1 MFYPVSEIKHNVFS
15 VRDLGLTCEADSLE
29 RALDI
34 LSDKVENFVEE
45 TFRKQRKPIPEPSAP
60 KDHDGILVVP
70 LKLEARIRL
79 WNLLREKHMST
90 SELARLLDMSRQQA
104 QRLVD
109 GSGPVSFDMYYEA
122 FKALGYY
129 LSLELNPY
137 K

>member
-15 VRDLGLTCEADSLE
+15 VRDLGLTCEA
-29 RALDI
+29 
-34 LSDKVENFVEE
+34 SDKVENFIEE

-79 WNLLREKHMST
+79 WNLLRERHMST

>member
-34 LSDKVENFVEE
+34 LSDKVENFIEE

>member
-34 LSDKVENFVEE
+34 LSDKVENFIEE

-129 LSLELNPY
+129 LSFELNPY

>member
-1 MFYPVSEIKHNVFS
+1 MFYPVSEIKYNVFS
-15 VRDLGLTCEADSLE
+15 VRDLGLTCEANSLE
-29 RALDI
+29 QALDI
-34 LSDKVENFVEE
+34 LSDKVENFIEE

>member
-1 MFYPVSEIKHNVFS
+1 MFYPVSEIKHNIFS

-34 LSDKVENFVEE
+34 LSDKVENFIEE

>member
-15 VRDLGLTCEADSLE
+15 VRDLDLTCEADSLE

-34 LSDKVENFVEE
+34 LSDKVENFIEE

>member
-34 LSDKVENFVEE
+34 LSDKVENFIEE

-90 SELARLLDMSRQQA
+90 SELARLLNMSRQQA

>member
-15 VRDLGLTCEADSLE
+15 VRDLGLTCETDSLE

>member
-34 LSDKVENFVEE
+34 LSDKVENFIEE

-70 LKLEARIRL
+70 LKFEARIRL
-79 WNLLREKHMST
+79 WNLLRERHMST

>member
-15 VRDLGLTCEADSLE
+15 VRDLGLTCEANSLE
-29 RALDI
+29 QALDI
-34 LSDKVENFVEE
+34 LSDKVENFIEE

>member
-15 VRDLGLTCEADSLE
+15 VRDLGLTCEANSLE
-29 RALDI
+29 QALDI
-34 LSDKVENFVEE
+34 LSDKVENFIEE

-60 KDHDGILVVP
+60 KNHDGILVVP

>member
-15 VRDLGLTCEADSLE
+15 VRDLGLTCEANSLE
-29 RALDI
+29 QALDI
-34 LSDKVENFVEE
+34 LSDKVENFIEE

-60 KDHDGILVVP
+60 KNHDGNLVVP

>member
-1 MFYPVSEIKHNVFS
+1 MFYPVSEKNPGLFTVT
-15 VRDLGLTCEADSLE
+15 DLGLSCEAESLDK
-29 RALDI
+29 ALDI
-34 LSDKVENFVEE
+34 LAEKSDDFVEE
-45 TFRKQRKPIPEPSAP
+45 TFRKQGKPVPMPSLP
-60 KDHDGILVVP
+60 KENDGILVVP

-90 SELARLLDMSRQQA
+90 SEFARVMGISRQQA
-104 QRLVD
+104 QFLVD
-109 GSGPVSFDMYYEA
+109 GSRPVSFDMYYQA

>member
-1 MFYPVSEIKHNVFS
+1 MFYPISEIKHNVFS

>member
-15 VRDLGLTCEADSLE
+15 VRDLGLTYEANSLE

-34 LSDKVENFVEE
+34 LSDKVENFIEE

>member
-15 VRDLGLTCEADSLE
+15 VRDLGLICEANSLE
-29 RALDI
+29 QALDI
-34 LSDKVENFVEE
+34 LSDKVENFIEE

>member
-15 VRDLGLTCEADSLE
+15 ARDLGLTCEADSLE

-34 LSDKVENFVEE
+34 LSDKVENFIEE